1 MKVDETD
8 APEAETARA
17 EAATAAAIPTEAAR
31 ATADLEETTPET
43 EALADPAT
51 AIPTE
56 TTADPAETDLKT
68 ATDSGQAAPE
78 AATGRQHPLRIVLA
92 KLGLDGHDR
101 GIKVVARMLRD
112 AGFEVIYLG
121 LRQTT
126 ESVLAAAEQEDADAI
141 GLSIHNGGH
150 MTLAPRMVNAVRG
163 AGMDVPVI
171 VGGIVPAVD
180 VPLLLDAGVAAVLGP
195 GASADEV
202 SNTIRSAA
210 GAAATAEPA
219 APTKTDDKIR
229 SPAASTGPTRTDDTT
244 NAAVTAPA
252 KTDD

>member
-8 APEAETARA
+8 APEAGTGRGEADQTATPA
-17 EAATAAAIPTEAAR
+17 TEA
-31 ATADLEETTPET
+31 E
-43 EALADPAT
+43 ADPA
-51 AIPTE
+51 
-56 TTADPAETDLKT
+56 PAT
-68 ATDSGQAAPE
+68 PMP
-78 AATGRQHPLRIVLA
+78 ATGRQHPLRIVLA

-112 AGFEVIYLG
+112 AGFEVIYMG

-126 ESVLAAAEQEDADAI
+126 ESVLAVAEQEDADAI

-171 VGGIVPAVD
+171 VRGIVPAVD

-195 GASADEV
+195 GASANEV

-210 GAAATAEPA
+210 ARPNAARSAAA
-219 APTKTDDKIR
+219 
-229 SPAASTGPTRTDDTT
+229 
-244 NAAVTAPA
+244 APA
-252 KTDD
+252 KTSDTTSTN